1 MAIGARQV
9 SVFGNIK
16 FDVTPA
22 AEKLQLGAQWRQALG
37 ERPVWLAAS
46 TREGEEALILDA
58 FARINRPDVLLL
70 LVPRHPQCFAEVAA
84 LVEQRKLA
92 FCQRSDNALPTEETR
107 VWLGDS
113 MGEMPA
119 YFAVANLALMG
130 GTLLPFGGQNLIEAA
145 ACACPVLVGPHSFN
159 FTQATE
165 DAIAGGAARRVSD
178 ADNAAD
184 EAMNLLADAI
194 TLQTMRDAASSFSQA
209 HRGAT
214 ARTMTL
220 IREIIA
226 PRIAD

>member
-1 MAIGARQV
+1 M
-9 SVFGNIK
+9 
-16 FDVTPA
+16 
-22 AEKLQLGAQWRQALG
+22 
-37 ERPVWLAAS
+37 
-46 TREGEEALILDA
+46 
-58 FARINRPDVLLL
+58 
-70 LVPRHPQCFAEVAA
+70 AA
-84 LVEQRKLA
+84 LVKQRKLA